1 MEKSGELSANGQG
14 KAIAWKQ
21 HPGISPG
28 VVFLGGFR
36 SDMEGGKVGY
46 LAGRLAAAGYGF
58 TRFDYRGHG
67 QSSGHY
73 TDYTVTDWLQDALA
87 VIDQLTEGPLVLV
100 GSSLG
105 GWLALRAAELR
116 PERVKGQVLIAPAPD
131 FPVLRVLNCL
141 TAADRQLYEAEGVVV
156 DTSSGFS
163 DPTRF
168 TRNFIESS
176 RTESIFTR
184 PYRFDG
190 PVRVLQGMKDTAV
203 PWQQSAELVEHIKA
217 PDVRLLLF
225 KEGDHRLSHPSQLEV
240 LGQMVDEILTG
251 VAV

>member
-1 MEKSGELSANGQG
+1 MEKSGELSANGQE

-46 LAGRLAAAGYGF
+46 LADRLAAVGRSF

-67 QSSGHY
+67 QSRGHY
-73 TDYTVTDWLQDALA
+73 ADYTVTDWLQDALA
-87 VIDQLTEGPLVLV
+87 VVDQLTKGPLVLV

-105 GWLALRAAELR
+105 GWLALRVAELR
-116 PERVKGQVLIAPAPD
+116 PERVKGLVLIAPAPD

-141 TAADRQLYEAEGVVV
+141 TEAQRRIYEAEGVVV
-156 DTSSGFS
+156 DANSGFS
-163 DPTRF
+163 EPTRF
-168 TRNFIESS
+168 TRSFIESS
-176 RTESIFTR
+176 HTESVFTR

-190 PVRVLQGMKDTAV
+190 PVRVLQGMKDMAV

-217 PDVRLLLF
+217 PDVRLILF
-225 KEGDHRLSHPSQLEV
+225 KEGDHRLSAPAQLEV
-240 LGQMVDEILTG
+240 LGQMVDDVVNRVT
-251 VAV
+251 V